1 MKSHKIILDTDPGI
15 DDAMA
20 IFTAMAH
27 SEIDLLGLT
36 TTFGNVSVDQATQ
49 NALKLVEMAGTDTPV
64 AKGVAHPWYK
74 PLAPFPDFVHGVDG
88 FGNLDLPPPKTQAV
102 PQTAAEFIVET
113 AIRYPGEVT
122 LVAVGPLGNL
132 ATALHLDPSLPE
144 KVKRVIIMGGVVAA
158 DGNVSPVAEANIL
171 SDPHAAE
178 RVMAAGWEVVMV
190 GLDVTHQ
197 VMIPRTLF
205 DEIAAVNKRVGSFM
219 RDAASFYIDFYA
231 KVRQIDGCY
240 AHDVSALAY
249 LVQPES
255 FRIESGPI
263 CVATEGVAIG
273 QTIMSRHGIPYP
285 LNYWDDRPSQKAC
298 LEVDSPAVLEFFA
311 QSMKSDFWNQ

>member
-1 MKSHKIILDTDPGI
+1 MHKMILDTDPGI

-20 IFTAMAH
+20 IFTAIAH
-27 SEIDLLGLT
+27 PEIELLGLT
-36 TTFGNVSVDQATQ
+36 TTFGNVSVDQATT
-49 NALKLVEMAGTDTPV
+49 NALTLVEMAGTNTSV
-64 AKGVAHPWYK
+64 AKGVASPWYK
-74 PLAPFPDFVHGVDG
+74 PLAPFPDFVHGSDG
-88 FGNLDLPPPKTQAV
+88 LGNLRLAAPAAKAIDQS
-102 PQTAAEFIVET
+102 AAEFIVET
-113 AIRYPGEVT
+113 VNRLPGEVT

-132 ATALHLDPSLPE
+132 ATALHLDPELAS
-144 KVKRVIIMGGVVAA
+144 KVKGVIIMGGVIAA

-178 RVMAAGWEVVMV
+178 RVFAAPWQVVMV

-197 VMIPRTLF
+197 IVLSRSLF
-205 DEIAAVNKRVGSFM
+205 DEIAELNARVGAFM
-219 RDAASFYIDFYA
+219 RDAAKFYIDFYS

-249 LVQPES
+249 LVSPQS
-255 FRIESGPI
+255 FETVSGPI

-285 LNYWDDRPSQKAC
+285 L
-298 LEVDSPAVLEFFA
+298 
-311 QSMKSDFWNQ
+311 DFWNDRPMHLACMQVDSEAVLNFFKQAMISEYWK